1 MIGKSTHVSVI
12 PKEPKE
18 GSQFI
23 CLSVILID
31 SVFKTS
37 KSYYPQ
43 VFLEECKGDVNEKSI
58 PKYIIDDIQ
67 ISDSGKQQF

>member
-31 SVFKTS
+31 SVFKKKKKTVI
-37 KSYYPQ
+37 K
-43 VFLEECKGDVNEKSI
+43 FGDIE
-58 PKYIIDDIQ
+58 IQ
-67 ISDSGKQQF
+67 KKKFYQHKVPI